1 MINPK
6 RNNVLQ
12 GNFPMLVNLNVD
24 KSPPSDVVVPV
35 TSNFVAMLSDIV
47 LGGVAIFLA
56 GAHFLGW
63 FLVSPYPIAF
73 AATVGALGTPFLV
86 WLRVSDAWHR
96 RRLSKFLAD
105 EAERKQNP

>member
-1 MINPK
+1 MKSDNLL
-6 RNNVLQ
+6 R
-12 GNFPMLVNLNVD
+12 GHFP
-24 KSPPSDVVVPV
+24 VVIALSTDHSQPTDIVAPT
-35 TSNFVAMLSDIV
+35 TSNFVAILSDLV

-63 FLVSPYPIAF
+63 FLVSPYPSAF
-73 AATVGALGTPFLV
+73 AATVGGLGTPFLV

-105 EAERKQNP
+105 EAERKQHP

>member
-1 MINPK
+1 MKSDNLL
-6 RNNVLQ
+6 R
-12 GNFPMLVNLNVD
+12 GHFPVVIAL
-24 KSPPSDVVVPV
+24 SPDHSQPTDIVAPT
-35 TSNFVAMLSDIV
+35 TSNFVAILSDLV

-105 EAERKQNP
+105 EAERKQHS

>member
-1 MINPK
+1 
-6 RNNVLQ
+6 
-12 GNFPMLVNLNVD
+12 MLISLNVE
-24 KSPPSDVVVPV
+24 PPPPTGLVVPV

-105 EAERKQNP
+105 EAERKQHP